1 MTKHLSSSP
10 IEPFTIPPQNMAN
23 LVIAED
29 APHILRLLE
38 MTLQKRGHTWTAV
51 RSGDAA
57 LDAIRNNKPD
67 AAILDIMMP
76 GMDGLAVL
84 GALKADA
91 ATANTPVIIL
101 TALGHTVSR
110 QQALDDGA
118 AAFLTK
124 PFSPTE
130 LLNTLDQIISKS

>member
-1 MTKHLSSSP
+1 
-10 IEPFTIPPQNMAN
+10 MAN

-29 APHILRLLE
+29 APHMLRLLE
-38 MTLQKRGHTWTAV
+38 MTLHKRGHRWTAV

-57 LDAIRNNKPD
+57 LAAIRETKPD

-84 GALKADA
+84 GALKADE
-91 ATANTPVIIL
+91 ATARTPVVIL
-101 TALGHTVSR
+101 TALGHSLSR
-110 QQALDDGA
+110 QQAIEGGA
-118 AAFLTK
+118 SAYLTK

-130 LLNTLDQIISKS
+130 LLNTIDQIITKP

>member
-1 MTKHLSSSP
+1 
-10 IEPFTIPPQNMAN
+10 MAK

-29 APHILRLLE
+29 APHMLRLLE
-38 MTLQKRGHTWTAV
+38 MTLRKKGHEWTAV

-57 LDAIRNNKPD
+57 LEAIRTTKPD

-84 GALKADA
+84 SELKKDADT
-91 ATANTPVIIL
+91 ATTPVIIL
-101 TALGHTVSR
+101 TALGHSITQ
-110 QQALDDGA
+110 QQAFAYGA
-118 AAFLTK
+118 SAFLTK

-130 LLNTLDQIISKS
+130 LLSILDQIIIKAP